1 MVSSTR
7 WKLLQSEPVYVDD
20 VYDETIL
27 INLLKLEFTN
37 LKLIFS
43 TNNDAMVVMARSLA
57 AAMHNVIIVTWSYCT
72 WTINEALSVV
82 DRKTGETT
90 IIFENLKYGI

>member
-1 MVSSTR
+1 MVSSNR

-20 VYDETIL
+20 VYDEAIL

-37 LKLIFS
+37 LKLMSQFL

-57 AAMHNVIIVTWSYCT
+57 AVMHNVIIVTCSYCT
-72 WTINEALSVV
+72 
-82 DRKTGETT
+82 
-90 IIFENLKYGI
+90 

>member
-43 TNNDAMVVMARSLA
+43 TNNDAMVVMASSLA
-57 AAMHNVIIVTWSYCT
+57 AVMHNVIIVTPSYCT
-72 WTINEALSVV
+72 
-82 DRKTGETT
+82 
-90 IIFENLKYGI
+90 